1 MVVVF
6 DIDGV
11 IADNTHRLRFMRKRD
26 YDSFYSRNEVM
37 KDTPIEDGITL
48 LKALRNEDIYFVTG
62 RPENCK
68 GATVEWMRSVLQKHG
83 VEFFENRL
91 RMRKMGDYRKATVVK
106 KELIETIFREKEE
119 LSFFDDEQNRK
130 GLFIDDDPNNVV
142 AISDEFPDMTGIVFG
157 VGRLS
162 ELKKKEASF
171 SLL

>member
-11 IADNTHRLRFMRKRD
+11 IADNAHRLRFMRKHD
-26 YDSFYSRNEVM
+26 YDTFYSRNEIM

-68 GATVEWMRSVLQKHG
+68 GATVEWMRSVLQKHS

-106 KELIETIFREKEE
+106 KELVETIFKEKED
-119 LSFFDDEQNRK
+119 LFPFGDEERK

-142 AISDEFPDMTGIVFG
+142 AISETFPDMTGIVFG

-171 SLL
+171 SFL